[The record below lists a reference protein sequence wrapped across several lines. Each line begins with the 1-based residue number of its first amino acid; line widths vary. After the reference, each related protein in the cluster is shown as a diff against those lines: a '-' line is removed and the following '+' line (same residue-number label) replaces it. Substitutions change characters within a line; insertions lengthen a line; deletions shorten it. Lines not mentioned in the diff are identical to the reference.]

1 MFYRKCNSENMPQH
15 VICQSDPKQDISGN
29 YEFAND
35 FDLDEE
41 IDSYLNQLEAIPIEL
56 CEEGHGDSSD
66 VTKGVKNVL
75 TETPKAVARNTP
87 KHLKSPTKS
96 ENTESTGCFSSI
108 IAKTIFSVLQKKRQE
123 EESKLSVARV
133 NSRQTASG
141 SNSEDKLSTVIC
153 RQLMSKT
160 KEMVDRVAK
169 VKHSY
174 DNSKKKTPR
183 EKSLSAI
190 VSPNR
195 SGSQEKS
202 PEITVLTTYMK
213 RNSISKSNLWSYKKR
228 KSRREREKRV
238 YNKNMSDIST
248 SIVNTGEIMQQSIS
262 TTQTQDGIKTDII
275 PCIEAASSVPLEKY
289 CDSSNDH
296 DDDQNVVPQIN
307 IKTENNLIEFKGDFT
322 LSPSSLSSASS
333 LSGRETVIL
342 PLRDPRLPHLNQES
356 QLASLKKWAADVM
369 AHVSSESFCQ
379 SIDPFCMIS
388 KREPSPFPIS
398 KPLSEIPTCGQIVS
412 DCSKI
417 YEGKN
422 VATNESDSLLTSKE
436 NEQKL
441 LKKSKSKDKDLST
454 LCYYERKRSHSRS
467 QFPSIRLPFK
477 LGYHKSKSKN
487 LQPVIDVRR
496 KLCDKTPSPST
507 MRTVIVSKFPLRK
520 QKLLTPSPPRY
531 SRSEYRSR
539 LLHESKIP
547 PRSFSTGQHTE
558 ERRTPAS
565 SRSDTSAKT
574 EIESS
579 KPKNNIPES
588 RLIHDSKYS
597 APIHHASTSISHKR
611 RIIDYKSLS
620 PVCSHNSYSPPR
632 KRPRSKRQSKF
643 YKSRSRSPYRFRR
656 RSRSVTPLRRKWKY
670 QRSRSRSVSSRRRS
684 RSRSPK
690 RRRFR
695 SRSPV
700 GIRYLRSRSGSTK
713 SRSTRRGLRKHRRRS
728 SSLSVSPPS
737 PARKRTRLRK
747 QTETGLSSL
756 IYPLNGNRT
765 SVKPVSVTQNY
776 SVPVATTNPLAPSAA
791 LPAPQLTQV

>member
-1 MFYRKCNSENMPQH
+1 MFYRKYNSGNMPQH
-15 VICQSDPKQDISGN
+15 VICQIDPKQSISGD
-29 YEFAND
+29 YDLAKD

-56 CEEGHGDSSD
+56 CEDGRGDSSD
-66 VTKGVKNVL
+66 VTKGVKNVH
-75 TETPKAVARNTP
+75 TETPQAVARNTP
-87 KHLKSPTKS
+87 KHLESPTKS
-96 ENTESTGCFSSI
+96 ANTESTGRFSSI
-108 IAKTIFSVLQKKRQE
+108 IAKTVFSVLQKKRQE

-141 SNSEDKLSTVIC
+141 SNSEDELSTVIC
-153 RQLMSKT
+153 RQPTSKT
-160 KEMVDRVAK
+160 KETVAGVAK

-174 DNSKKKTPR
+174 HNRKKKTSG
-183 EKSLSAI
+183 EKSLSAT

-195 SGSQEKS
+195 SGSREKS
-202 PEITVLTTYMK
+202 SETTVLTTYMT
-213 RNSISKSNLWSYKKR
+213 RDSMPKSNLWSYKES
-228 KSRREREKRV
+228 KSRREREKSV

-248 SIVNTGEIMQQSIS
+248 SIVNVGEIMQQSIS
-262 TTQTQDGIKTDII
+262 ITQTQDGIKTDII
-275 PCIEAASSVPLEKY
+275 PYIEAASSVPLEEY

-296 DDDQNVVPQIN
+296 YDNQNVVPQNN
-307 IKTENNLIEFKGDFT
+307 IKTENNLIEFRRDLT
-322 LSPSSLSSASS
+322 LSPLSLSSSSS
-333 LSGRETVIL
+333 LSGRETVVL
-342 PLRDPRLPHLNQES
+342 PLRDPRLPHLNRES
-356 QLASLKKWAADVM
+356 QLTSLKKWAADVM

-398 KPLSEIPTCGQIVS
+398 KPLSEIPTCDQIVS
-412 DCSKI
+412 DCSTV
-417 YEGKN
+417 YAGKN
-422 VATNESDSLLTSKE
+422 VASNESGSLLTSKE

-441 LKKSKSKDKDLST
+441 LKKSESKDKDLST
-454 LCYYERKRSHSRS
+454 LCCYERKRSHSRS
-467 QFPSIRLPFK
+467 QFPSVRSPLKF
-477 LGYHKSKSKN
+477 GYCKSESKN
-487 LQPVIDVRR
+487 LQPVIEVRR

-520 QKLLTPSPPRY
+520 QKLPTPSPPRY

-539 LLHESKIP
+539 LSRESKIP
-547 PRSFSTGQHTE
+547 SRSVSTGQHTE
-558 ERRTPAS
+558 EQGTPAS
-565 SRSDTSAKT
+565 SRSDTLAKT

-588 RLIHDSKYS
+588 DFVHDPKYS
-597 APIHHASTSISHKR
+597 VPIHHASTSMSRER

-620 PVCSHNSYSPPR
+620 PVSSHNSYSPPR
-632 KRPRSKRQSKF
+632 KRPRSKRKSKF

-684 RSRSPK
+684 RSKSPK

-700 GIRYLRSRSGSTK
+700 GIRSGSIK
-713 SRSTRRGLRKHRRRS
+713 SRSPRRGLRKHRRRS

-747 QTETGLSSL
+747 QTETGFSSL
-756 IYPLNGNRT
+756 IYSLNGNRT
-765 SVKPVSVTQNY
+765 SAMPVSVTQNY
-776 SVPVATTNPLAPSAA
+776 SVPVATTNPLASSAA